1 MQVVERWRRKINW
14 ENYKLLARIY
24 FYWFSLPNWFL
35 FYFFLAYATHSLNK
49 FASKSYYT
57 HFKMHKICKLVWLN
71 VLRKFLKPAT
81 ERIDRLSLVVDTHL
95 APAWSAWRSISILDR
110 RGIMASWHPRSRHGP
125 KPARIWHYV
134 YRSGGKQSLEWASC
148 GRL

>member
-14 ENYKLLARIY
+14 ENYKIASPHLFLLI
-24 FYWFSLPNWFL
+24 FSSQLIFVL
-35 FYFFLAYATHSLNK
+35 FFLAYATHSLNK

-71 VLRKFLKPAT
+71 VLRKLLKPAT
-81 ERIDRLSLVVDTHL
+81 ARIDRLSLVVDTHL

-110 RGIMASWHPRSRHGP
+110 KGIMASWHPRSRHGP

-134 YRSGGKQSLEWASC
+134 YRSGGKHSLERASC